1 MTKKKAASLGATF
14 LLCLC
19 FALVYYAFTTPLGPS
34 IGSDN
39 AIYMTM
45 GTALKNGYAPYTE
58 VFDHKGPL
66 VFVLQ
71 AIPQI
76 FSGGYSTLAIFM
88 QQVIFLFACLRL
100 LNRIGEELGAPGL
113 LTQMIYL
120 ALIAVNVGGGNLTEE
135 YANVFALVG
144 ILTILRTFGSGL
156 PEGEKGVFARAALL
170 GGMSMI
176 CFLTRA
182 NNVLVLCAMTLALA
196 LWMML
201 ARRWTLLMRCMGG
214 FVLGL
219 AVSALPVV
227 IWLAAEGALAESIY
241 GSIVHNM
248 MYAETGGG
256 SRLGMLLKTDYG
268 HKAILMAALSLLG
281 AAAYVKKNP
290 GLALAFVSGAAAAGL
305 AAFISHK
312 FYQHYL
318 LLGAPLA
325 AVGAMRAIAVVR
337 ENRPKAYRA
346 ISVAAALACAAYL
359 CAQGVQTNR
368 WRLAERE
375 GWETFTQQAQELYAL
390 VPEQER
396 DSFMGYRVEPKWYV
410 AAEALPCMRFY
421 FLQEV
426 LADADPA
433 VMDEIVAEFESDPPK
448 WLVIY
453 YNREFGPPYD
463 ARVAEIFE
471 TQYAFVD
478 SRGTYQL
485 KRLKEEP

>member
-45 GTALKNGYAPYTE
+45 GTALANGYAPYTE
-58 VFDHKGPL
+58 IFDHKGPL
-66 VFVLQ
+66 VFILQ
-71 AIPQI
+71 AIPQAL
-76 FSGGYSTLAIFM
+76 SGGYSTLAIFV
-88 QQVIFLFACLRL
+88 QQVLFLFVCLRL
-100 LNRIGEELGAPGL
+100 LNRIAQDLGAPGL
-113 LTQMIYL
+113 PVQLVYL

-135 YANVFALVG
+135 YTNVFTLVG
-144 ILTILRTFGSGL
+144 LLIILRTFKDGL
-156 PEGEKGVFARAALL
+156 PKDTKGIFVRAAVL
-170 GGMSMI
+170 GGMNML
-176 CFLTRA
+176 CFLARA
-182 NNVLVLCAMTLALA
+182 NNVLVLCVMTLLLA
-196 LWMML
+196 AWML
-201 ARRWTLLMRCMGG
+201 LERRWDMLVCCMGG
-214 FVLGL
+214 FAAGL
-219 AVSALPVV
+219 AACALPV
-227 IWLAAEGALAESIY
+227 ILWLAAKGALAESVY
-241 GSIVHNM
+241 GAIVHNM

-268 HKAILMAALSLLG
+268 HKAILMAVLSLMG
-281 AAAYVKKNP
+281 AATYVKKNP
-290 GLALAFVSGAAAAGL
+290 GLALAIAAGAAAGGL

-325 AVGAMRAIAVVR
+325 AVGAARVLGAACAGR
-337 ENRPKAYRA
+337 RKPYRML
-346 ISVAAALACAAYL
+346 AAAAAIVCVIYL
-359 CAQGVQTNR
+359 GVQGVKTND
-368 WRLAERE
+368 WRLSERE
-375 GWETFTQQAQELYAL
+375 GWETFSQQAQELYGL

-433 VMDEIVAEFESDPPK
+433 VMDEIVAEFESDPPR

-471 TQYAFVD
+471 TQYEFVD

-485 KRLKEEP
+485 KKLKEAP